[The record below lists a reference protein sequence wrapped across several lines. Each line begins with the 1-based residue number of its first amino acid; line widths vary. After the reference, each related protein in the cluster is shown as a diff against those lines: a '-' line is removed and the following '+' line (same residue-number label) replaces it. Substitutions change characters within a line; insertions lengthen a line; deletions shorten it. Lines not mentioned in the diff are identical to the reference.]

1 MTFISYSD
9 NLEDVML
16 WRAFADLGR
25 GHYLDI
31 LAGSRAQGSVTRAFY
46 EKGWVGLN
54 VTADTTVY
62 QTLTHDRPKDI
73 HLNAAVGDSDV
84 DQVKTLASLWQ
95 ACLPG
100 DQPVHFLH
108 LDAAGTEKQV
118 ILGNDWTRFRPW
130 VLVIASR
137 SASGEVGADEVGPD
151 GASGEAGLD
160 EAGSG
165 EVVSG
170 KSGSAEAG
178 SDKADSH
185 QAWEPL
191 LLGHQYRFAYADGV
205 NRFYV
210 AQEHGE
216 RLSCFQ
222 YPPNVFDDYI
232 TEPHQRA
239 ELALTEATLRLRAME
254 TRYQQ
259 VLQQSLGAKSMADR
273 AQAELIACRAEL
285 QATYDSLS
293 WRITSPVRRLQ
304 SLLRSLLGAGWKSR
318 LKSAIKKPIVYLAR
332 KILSHR
338 ASKAFVIRLA
348 TRLGVYERFRSLLS
362 GQSFFGG
369 QGPNEPYA
377 PSRYWIATARSRRVR
392 SDLNAE
398 VEQIRRERA

>member
-1 MTFISYSD
+1 MTFVSYAK

-16 WRAFADLGR
+16 QRAFSELDHGC
-25 GHYLDI
+25 YLDI
-31 LAGSRAQGSVTRAFY
+31 CTGSRANGAVTRAFY

-54 VTADTTVY
+54 VLSESTAH
-62 QTLTHDRPKDI
+62 QTLAHDRPRDI
-73 HLNAAVGDSDV
+73 HLNTIVGASDT
-84 DQVKTLASLWQ
+84 DQAKTLASIWQ
-95 ACLPG
+95 ACLSG

-137 SASGEVGADEVGPD
+137 SASEAVGSEEVGSEAVG
-151 GASGEAGLD
+151 
-160 EAGSG
+160 
-165 EVVSG
+165 SG
-170 KSGSAEAG
+170 KSGSAEAGFDQALADKG

-222 YPPNVFDDYI
+222 YPPNIYDDYI

-239 ELALTEATLRLRAME
+239 ELALTEAILRLRAME

-259 VLQQSLGAKSMADR
+259 VLQQSLEAKSMSDW
-273 AQAELIACRAEL
+273 AQAELIGC
-285 QATYDSLS
+285 QAQLHSIENS
-293 WRITSPVRRLQ
+293 MFWRITSPLRKVKAV
-304 SLLRSLLGAGWKSR
+304 LRSLLGAGWKSR
-318 LKSAIKKPIVYLAR
+318 LKSAIKKPIVSIAR
-332 KILSHR
+332 KTLSHR
-338 ASKAFVIRLA
+338 VSKAFVIRLA

-398 VEQIRRERA
+398 VEHIKRERA

>member
-1 MTFISYSD
+1 
-9 NLEDVML
+9 ML
-16 WRAFADLGR
+16 QRAFGELDHGC
-25 GHYLDI
+25 YLDI
-31 LAGSRAQGSVTRAFY
+31 CTGSRANGAVTRAFY

-54 VTADTTVY
+54 VMSESTAH
-62 QTLTHDRPKDI
+62 QTLAHDRPRDI
-73 HLNAAVGDSDV
+73 HLNATVGASDT
-84 DQVKTLASLWQ
+84 DQAKTLASIWQ

-100 DQPVHFLH
+100 DHPVHFLH

-137 SASGEVGADEVGPD
+137 SASEAVCSDEEGSDQSGSGETGSDEVG
-151 GASGEAGLD
+151 
-160 EAGSG
+160 
-165 EVVSG
+165 SG
-170 KSGSAEAG
+170 KSGSVEAGFDKALTDNTG

-191 LLGHQYRFAYADGV
+191 LLGHQYRFAYADGM

-210 AQEHGE
+210 AEEHGE

-222 YPPNVFDDYI
+222 YPPNIYDDYI

-239 ELALTEATLRLRAME
+239 ESALTEATLLFRAIE

-259 VLQQSLGAKSMADR
+259 VLQQSLGAKSMTDR
-273 AQAELIACRAEL
+273 VQAELIACRAEL
-285 QATYDSLS
+285 QATYESLS

-318 LKSAIKKPIVYLAR
+318 LKSSIKKPIVYLAR

-338 ASKAFVIRLA
+338 ASKAFVTRLA

-398 VEQIRRERA
+398 VAQIKRERA

>member
-1 MTFISYSD
+1 MTFVSYAK
-9 NLEDVML
+9 NLEDVMHQ
-16 WRAFADLGR
+16 RAFSELDHGC
-25 GHYLDI
+25 YLDI
-31 LAGSRAQGSVTRAFY
+31 CTGSRANGAVTRAFY

-54 VTADTTVY
+54 VMSESTAH
-62 QTLTHDRPKDI
+62 QTLAHDRPRDI
-73 HLNAAVGDSDV
+73 HLNATVGASDT
-84 DQVKTLASLWQ
+84 DQAKTLASIWQ

-100 DQPVHFLH
+100 DHPVHFLH

-130 VLVIASR
+130 ILVIASR
-137 SASGEVGADEVGPD
+137 STS
-151 GASGEAGLD
+151 EA
-160 EAGSG
+160 
-165 EVVSG
+165 V
-170 KSGSAEAG
+170 G
-178 SDKADSH
+178 SDKVDSH

-191 LLGHQYRFAYADGV
+191 LLGHQYRFAYADGM

-210 AQEHGE
+210 AEEHGE

-222 YPPNVFDDYI
+222 YPPNIYDDYI

-239 ELALTEATLRLRAME
+239 ESALTEATLLFRAIE

-259 VLQQSLGAKSMADR
+259 VLQQSLGAKSMTDR
-273 AQAELIACRAEL
+273 VQAELIACRAEL
-285 QATYDSLS
+285 QATYESLS

-304 SLLRSLLGAGWKSR
+304 SLLRSLLGAGLKSR
-318 LKSAIKKPIVYLAR
+318 LKSSIKKPIVYLAR

-338 ASKAFVIRLA
+338 ASKAFVTRLA

-398 VEQIRRERA
+398 VAQIKRERA

>member
-1 MTFISYSD
+1 MTFVSYSD

-16 WRAFADLGR
+16 QRALGELDR
-25 GHYLDI
+25 GCYLDI
-31 LAGSRAQGSVTRAFY
+31 CSGSRAIGGVTRAFY
-46 EKGWVGLN
+46 DKGWVGLN
-54 VTADTTVY
+54 VISDKTAH
-62 QTLTHDRPKDI
+62 QTLSHDRPKDI
-73 HLNAAVGDSDV
+73 HLNATVGASDV
-84 DQVKTLASLWQ
+84 DQVKTLASLWE
-95 ACLPG
+95 AYLPG
-100 DQPVHFLH
+100 DEPVHFLH

-137 SASGEVGADEVGPD
+137 SASGEVDSDEVGSD
-151 GASGEAGLD
+151 GASGEAG
-160 EAGSG
+160 
-165 EVVSG
+165 
-170 KSGSAEAG
+170 
-178 SDKADSH
+178 SDKVDSH

-191 LLGHQYRFAYADGV
+191 LLGHQYRFVYADGV

-210 AQEHGE
+210 AEEHGE

-222 YPPNVFDDYI
+222 YPPNVHDDYI
-232 TEPHQRA
+232 TEPHQLA

-259 VLQQSLGAKSMADR
+259 VLQQSLGAKSMTDR

-293 WRITSPVRRLQ
+293 WRITLPVRSLQ

-318 LKSAIKKPIVYLAR
+318 LKSTIKKPIVYLAR

-398 VEQIRRERA
+398 VEQIKRERA